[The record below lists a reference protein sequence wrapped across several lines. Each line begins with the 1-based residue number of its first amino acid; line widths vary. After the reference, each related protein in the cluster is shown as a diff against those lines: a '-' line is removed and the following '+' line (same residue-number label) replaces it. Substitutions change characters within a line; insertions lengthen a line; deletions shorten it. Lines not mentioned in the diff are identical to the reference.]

1 MDFNTPNEHGLLMSN
16 LAQDKTIKIM
26 EELLQVYHSQ
36 IIDLTMMSKIE
47 LGDDVIAEIHRLKSS
62 LFEIQLREQFPANVD
77 GSPEF
82 LQATESTGMETT
94 LESIANAREIM
105 ESFDPGA
112 AMTIGYDQE
121 SYTLS
126 AEQMV
131 TLAAALFHADCQL
144 ANLKIR

>member
-1 MDFNTPNEHGLLMSN
+1 MEFNLQHRLENVPPLESTRIAVQQELINVLMN
-16 LAQDKTIKIM
+16 
-26 EELLQVYHSQ
+26 QVV
-36 IIDLTMMSKIE
+36 DLSTMSKIE
-47 LGDDVIAEIHRLKSS
+47 LGDDVIAEIHRLESS
-62 LFEIQLREQFPANVD
+62 LLEIQLREQFPANVD

-82 LQATESTGMETT
+82 LQAAQSTGMETT
-94 LESIANAREIM
+94 LESIANARDIM

-144 ANLKIR
+144 ANL

>member
-1 MDFNTPNEHGLLMSN
+1 MDFNTPNKSGLLMGN

-26 EELLQVYHSQ
+26 EELLHVYHSQ
-36 IIDLTMMSKIE
+36 IMDLTMMSKIE

-62 LFEIQLREQFPANVD
+62 LSEIQKEQFPANVD

-82 LQATESTGMETT
+82 LQATGFSGMETT
-94 LESIANAREIM
+94 LESIANARDIM

-131 TLAAALFHADCQL
+131 TLAAALFQADCQL
-144 ANLKIR
+144 ANLKSE